1 MAKIKKAQNG
11 KEVGKYFLKD
21 PKYKNFG
28 EGSKKPM
35 TSVQKSDDSNYRK
48 KRTYSD
54 IDDDGVS
61 TRNVKEKRT
70 VKGFLTG
77 APKAGGKMVE
87 TLKKGGKVTKAK
99 PTAQMLKQEKKI
111 KSQTKKK

>member
-11 KEVGKYFLKD
+11 KEVGDYFWKT
-21 PKYKNFG
+21 PKYKLPAN
-28 EGSKKPM
+28 ENKPM
-35 TSVQKSDDSNYRK
+35 TSVVKSNDKNYRK
-48 KRTYSD
+48 KTTYLG
-54 IDDDGVS
+54 IDDNDVS
-61 TRNVKEKRT
+61 TRNVKERRT
-70 VKGFLTG
+70 VKGFLKG

-111 KSQTKKK
+111 KAKSKK

>member
-11 KEVGKYFLKD
+11 KEVGDYFWKD

-35 TSVQKSDDSNYRK
+35 TSVVKSNDKNYKKKTTYLGDDNVD
-48 KRTYSD
+48 KRL
-54 IDDDGVS
+54 I
-61 TRNVKEKRT
+61 KERRT

-77 APKAGGKMVE
+77 APKAGGKME
-87 TLKKGGKVTKAK
+87 TTEPMKKGGKVTKAK

-111 KSQTKKK
+111 KAKKK